1 MYCMEVKQA
10 LLFPALGLSGD
21 DTRFPPGH
29 HKKELFRMWPASYF
43 SPSLAER
50 IKRRI
55 TVVLVRARN
64 SFSPPSSLSSAS
76 NLSEIRSSGITEVT
90 VVRMGPC
97 HRPAAL
103 LSALCSSVLCLVC
116 STVSTDITITPFPLR
131 GNYSKYEWVFMLRI
145 FSLAPLIIVEAIGKH
160 ISNLSILDQ
169 YFYSIKLVSEE
180 QDTSSFARFLYQIV
194 TLWIFV
200 S

>member
-1 MYCMEVKQA
+1 MLFSSC
-10 LLFPALGLSGD
+10 LLLLCFQ
-21 DTRFPPGH
+21 F
-29 HKKELFRMWPASYF
+29 EC
-43 SPSLAER
+43 
-50 IKRRI
+50 
-55 TVVLVRARN
+55 N
-64 SFSPPSSLSSAS
+64 Q
-76 NLSEIRSSGITEVT
+76 NSGITAVSSGEDGSFCPL
-90 VVRMGPC
+90 R
-97 HRPAAL
+97 
-103 LSALCSSVLCLVC
+103 LSALRSAVLCLVC

-180 QDTSSFARFLYQIV
+180 QDTSSSARFLYQIV